1 MPLTE
6 LLAIMSRLRDPK
18 TGCPWDVE
26 QTFETIAP
34 HTIEEAYE
42 VREAISNK
50 DYDNLK
56 DELGDL
62 LFQIVFHSKIAEDS
76 KLFCFEDVVQNICTK
91 MIKRHPHVF
100 GDAKIET
107 VNEQLDSWEDLKAK
121 EREVQSAN
129 QLEPLSALDGV
140 SVAYP
145 ALLRAEKLQKR
156 AARVGFDWKEIEP
169 VFNKLD
175 EEVSELTDVLNG
187 NCDKLRLEE
196 ELGDILFTCVNIA
209 RHLSIDPETALHKAN
224 KKFTQR
230 FQHVETLLKEEMN
243 INPENADFAE
253 LEERWARAKQIK

>member
-1 MPLTE
+1 
-6 LLAIMSRLRDPK
+6 
-18 TGCPWDVE
+18 
-26 QTFETIAP
+26 
-34 HTIEEAYE
+34 
-42 VREAISNK
+42 
-50 DYDNLK
+50 
-56 DELGDL
+56 
-62 LFQIVFHSKIAEDS
+62 
-76 KLFCFEDVVQNICTK
+76 

-107 VNEQLDSWEDLKAK
+107 VNEQLGSWEDIKAK
-121 EREVQSAN
+121 ERELQSER
-129 QLEPLSALDGV
+129 QLEPLSALGGV

-209 RHLSIDPETALHKAN
+209 RHININPETALHKAN

-230 FQHVETLLKEEMN
+230 FQHVETLLREEMN
-243 INPENADFAE
+243 IKPENADFVE
-253 LEERWARAKQIK
+253 LEERWSRAKQIK